1 MIIIIICNVLFTY
14 KLLVIIQGL
23 EKWCPS
29 FRGLLSRPKELSFYS
44 LDIYSN
50 FLYLTLKDIS
60 P

>member
-1 MIIIIICNVLFTY
+1 MYFSRI
-14 KLLVIIQGL
+14 VIIQGL